1 MRRQITER
9 KTIFAIELCNKVALS
24 KIYKEL
30 LKLSNKK
37 MNKPV
42 NKWAKDLNRQL
53 TRKDIQMKNKHV
65 KRCSTSYV
73 IRELPIETVR
83 YHYAP
88 IRIAKLCNTENVK
101 ILVRLRDNK
110 SIYTLL
116 VGMQNG
122 PAMLE
127 DILEVSLK
135 N

>member
-9 KTIFAIELCNKVALS
+9 KTIFAIELCDKVALS
-24 KIYKEL
+24 KTYKEL

-37 MNKPV
+37 MNNPV
-42 NKWAKDLNRQL
+42 NKWVKDLNRHL

-65 KRCSTSYV
+65 KRCPTSYV
-73 IRELPIETVR
+73 VRELPIKTVR

-88 IRIAKLCNTENVK
+88 IRIAKHWSTEN
-101 ILVRLRDNK
+101 IRMLVRLRDNENT
-110 SIYTLL
+110 YTLL

-122 PAMLE
+122 TATLQ
-127 DILEVSLK
+127 DIVEVSLK

>member
-1 MRRQITER
+1 
-9 KTIFAIELCNKVALS
+9 
-24 KIYKEL
+24 
-30 LKLSNKK
+30 
-37 MNKPV
+37 MNNTV
-42 NKWAKDLNRQL
+42 NKWAKDLNRHL

-73 IRELPIETVR
+73 IRELPIKAVR
-83 YHYAP
+83 YHYAH
-88 IRIAKLCNTENVK
+88 IRIPKLCNTENIK

-110 SIYTLL
+110 NTYTLL

-122 PAMLE
+122 PAVLE